1 MGGGKENGQKACL
14 WSLETPIPHSG
25 STLRE
30 IDPKNGMAFSMMQK
44 AEDHIHGGGKKK
56 KWSFWPQLSLM
67 MTTTLLPGHWPP
79 ETLSQNPAELLFSS

>member
-56 KWSFWPQLSLM
+56 RLSRSC
-67 MTTTLLPGHWPP
+67 TTEAIGPLNLTK
-79 ETLSQNPAELLFSS
+79 E

>member
-56 KWSFWPQLSLM
+56 KTFSQLYHRSNRAFK
-67 MTTTLLPGHWPP
+67 PHQRIISKP
-79 ETLSQNPAELLFSS
+79 